1 MALKL
6 LAEETNVPL
15 TAAKANIGLA
25 TCMRLFN
32 SHGTTAHLFTLT
44 DSAGNTIGSFTI
56 GPKEAVRVEKEADQK
71 CFIDSGTDVKVTKIA
86 FTT

>member
-32 SHGTTAHLFTLT
+32 SNGTTVILT
-44 DSAGNTIGSFTI
+44 THYLE
-56 GPKEAVRVEKEADQK
+56 EAQKMCDRVAILSMGQQ
-71 CFIDSGTDVKVTKIA
+71 I
-86 FTT
+86 